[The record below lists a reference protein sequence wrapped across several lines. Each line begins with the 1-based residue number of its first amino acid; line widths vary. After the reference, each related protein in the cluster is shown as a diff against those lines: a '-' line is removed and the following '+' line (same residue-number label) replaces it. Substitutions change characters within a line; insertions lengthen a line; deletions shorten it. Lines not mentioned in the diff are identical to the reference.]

1 MDYCELWLEME
12 AGTRRF
18 RVVLLAPE
26 GMELPDGYETDSA
39 NRVVYGKRL
48 CYSKWYDGI
57 KGAKESIEES
67 AKFYTDREIRFL
79 LFSEIRKPIDEIE
92 D

>member
-1 MDYCELWLEME
+1 MNKMDYCELWLEME

-26 GMELPDGYETDSA
+26 NIELPVDYEIDAA
-39 NRVVYGKRL
+39 NRILYGKRV

-57 KGAKESIEES
+57 KGAKESIEEA
-67 AKFYTDREIRFL
+67 AKFYTEKEIKFL
-79 LFSEIRKPIDEIE
+79 LFSEIRKPLE
-92 D
+92 